1 MLEVQGIPRKCTE
14 KNLVD
19 LFKMLVENLLKM
31 GLLYSY
37 KNVVDLFTK
46 TTKTDKIIFAEKE
59 RIFS

>member
-1 MLEVQGIPRKCTE
+1 MSRKSAE